1 MADTGV
7 RALGADGE
15 GRPVLPPGLIADIG
29 GGTYPAVIN
38 ILLAL
43 RQAEQTGEGS
53 YLDIAMADHLFTWPF
68 WALGQGLATGDWP
81 APGGGFLP
89 GPSPRYQIYR
99 AAARHF
105 LPVRALDQQFWA
117 PLYR

>member
-29 GGTYPAVIN
+29 GGTYPTVIN

-43 RQAEQTGEGS
+43 RQAEQTGAGS
-53 YLDIAMADHLFTWPF
+53 YLDIAMADHLFTWSF

-81 APGGGFLP
+81 APGGGFLT
-89 GPSPRYQIYR
+89 GASPLYQIYR
-99 AAARHF
+99 SAGGQF
-105 LPVRALDQQFWA
+105 LAVGDWEQTVGQRIC
-117 PLYR
+117 R